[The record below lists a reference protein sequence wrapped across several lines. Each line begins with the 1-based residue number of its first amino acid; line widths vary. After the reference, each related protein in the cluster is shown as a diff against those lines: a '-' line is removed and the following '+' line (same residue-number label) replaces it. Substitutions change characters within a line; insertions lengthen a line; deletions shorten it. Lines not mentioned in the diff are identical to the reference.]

1 MGELDPLSLSLP
13 LMHTCSHDTN
23 LLVMHA
29 CIQHTNPKPSK
40 KKHHALT
47 VTAATLRQ
55 PPLKQRQNF
64 GADGSYYPKI
74 GPAQLSIQ
82 SQLSYIRAQGH
93 IAVPSTLFK
102 PQGQFPSDDY
112 RITAVNYGK
121 KQSSQQHVPDA
132 KLKGRSMQG
141 PCTETQLA
149 RSSASAW
156 HGSACTQRAPLI
168 HNLWCMAVCGSPPW
182 SK

>member
-1 MGELDPLSLSLP
+1 VGELDPLSLSLP

-29 CIQHTNPKPSK
+29 CIQHTNPKPSRK
-40 KKHHALT
+40 KKHHAL
-47 VTAATLRQ
+47 RQ
-55 PPLKQRQNF
+55 PPLNQRQNF
-64 GADGSYYPKI
+64 GADGSYCPNI

-112 RITAVNYGK
+112 RITDRKLRK
-121 KQSSQQHVPDA
+121 KTVQPTT
-132 KLKGRSMQG
+132 R
-141 PCTETQLA
+141 P
-149 RSSASAW
+149 
-156 HGSACTQRAPLI
+156 
-168 HNLWCMAVCGSPPW
+168 
-182 SK
+182 